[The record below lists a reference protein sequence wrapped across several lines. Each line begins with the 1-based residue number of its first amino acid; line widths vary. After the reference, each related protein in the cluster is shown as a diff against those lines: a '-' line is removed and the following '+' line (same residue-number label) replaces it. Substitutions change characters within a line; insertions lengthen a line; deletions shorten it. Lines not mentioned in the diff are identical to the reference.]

1 MKTGDGPR
9 GEAGAPAWKPG
20 SVPTVDLVIFD
31 CDGVLI
37 DSEPIANRVFSEEL
51 AKVGFAISP
60 EEVMRTFVGR
70 SRDTC
75 IAMAGKLRGS
85 PLPADFAETWDEA
98 LHRALEREAKPVE
111 GIPELLRS
119 LPVPFC
125 VASNGE
131 PRHMELGLKAAG
143 LYPLVAGRLFSAKLV
158 PNPKPAP
165 DVYLHAAQAMQVAPA
180 HCAVV
185 EDTPT
190 GVRAALAAGMQ
201 VYGYVGGPQS
211 SAEELLALGATP
223 FTRMADLPGLLG
235 FA

>member
-1 MKTGDGPR
+1 MRRRKPR
-9 GEAGAPAWKPG
+9 G
-20 SVPTVDLVIFD
+20 SCVRTNVDLVIFD

-51 AKVGFAISP
+51 AKLGIAISP

-75 IAMAGKLRGS
+75 IAMAGEMRGKA
-85 PLPADFAETWDEA
+85 LPKDFAQTWDDA
-98 LHRALEREAKPVE
+98 LHRALEVEAKPVE
-111 GIPELLRS
+111 GIADVLDW

-143 LYPLVAGRLFSAKLV
+143 LFPRVAGRLFSAKLV
-158 PNPKPAP
+158 PHPKPAP
-165 DVYLHAAQAMQVAPA
+165 DVYLHAARAMNADPSRCV
-180 HCAVV
+180 VV

-190 GVRAALAAGMQ
+190 GVRAGVAAGMR

-211 SAEELLALGATP
+211 TAEELLALGATA
-223 FTRMADLPGLLG
+223 FTRMRELPGLLG
-235 FA
+235 FL